1 MGAKAKVDK
10 KLYYKLK
17 RQLNTPKD
25 DKRVMEKYGIG
36 QTTAR
41 AIRNSF
47 DFDSFLERTG
57 RQQDT
62 KRVREKKTPQEWAM
76 TAWVGFSILSI
87 AAILAVVVFILIR
100 IFCK

>member
-36 QTTAR
+36 QTTTR

-57 RQQDT
+57 RHQDA
-62 KRVREKKTPQEWAM
+62 KRIREKKTPQELAQ

-87 AAILAVVVFILIR
+87 AAILAVVAFILIR
-100 IFCK
+100 IFCR